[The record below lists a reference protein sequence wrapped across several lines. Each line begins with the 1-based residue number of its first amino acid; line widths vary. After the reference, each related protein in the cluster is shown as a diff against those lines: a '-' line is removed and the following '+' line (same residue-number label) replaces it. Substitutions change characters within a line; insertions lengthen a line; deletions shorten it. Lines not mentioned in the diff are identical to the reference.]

1 MPKITLRD
9 TTLRE
14 VLMGRDSYILLFVLL
29 LIDYLVLSLID
40 SPRWAGLIHVI
51 PITLTVLLGL
61 HTSDARPRTIRYTA
75 VALGLSLVVS
85 IVQVIADNHQFGA
98 AGFFLF
104 AIILAVTSVTI
115 LGQVLRHRHV
125 NIETLF
131 GAIDVYILIGLFFA
145 SIYLGIAD
153 ASAHRH
159 AGEYF
164 AQRFFAQPGL
174 HPNSDYLY
182 FSFIV
187 LTTVGFGDLTPH
199 TELARTV
206 VVLEALV
213 GQIFLVTLVARL
225 VSLFGLV
232 KPELEVDLHQPA
244 SEITPDPFTAVDP
257 EDPSAALD

>member
-1 MPKITLRD
+1 VPKIELRDRTLRD
-9 TTLRE
+9 VIL
-14 VLMGRDSYILLFVLL
+14 GRDSYILLFVLL
-29 LIDYLVLSLID
+29 IVDYLVLSLIE
-40 SPRWAGLIHVI
+40 SPRWAGLLHLI
-51 PITLTVLLGL
+51 PITLSVLLGL
-61 HTSDARPRTIRYTA
+61 HTSEARPRTIRYA
-75 VALGLSLVVS
+75 ALVLGLSLVASV
-85 IVQVIADNHQFGA
+85 VQVFADDHQVGS

-104 AIILAVTSVTI
+104 ALILAVTSISI
-115 LGQVLRHRHV
+115 LGQVLSHRHV
-125 NIETLF
+125 NIETMF

-145 SIYLGIAD
+145 SLYLGIAD
-153 ASAHRH
+153 ATAHRH
-159 AGEYF
+159 AAELF
-164 AQRFFAQPGL
+164 SQRFFAQPGP

-232 KPELEVDLHQPA
+232 KPEPGIELDRPA
-244 SEITPDPFTAVDP
+244 AEITPDPFTAVDP
-257 EDPSAALD
+257 NDPGPA

>member
-1 MPKITLRD
+1 MVPKIELRD
-9 TTLRE
+9 RTLHD
-14 VLMGRDSYILLFVLL
+14 VVMGRDSYILLFVLL
-29 LIDYLVLSLID
+29 IVDYLVLSLIE
-40 SPRWAGLIHVI
+40 SPRWGGLLHLI
-51 PITLTVLLGL
+51 PITLSVLLGL
-61 HTSDARPRTIRYTA
+61 HTSEARPRTIQFA
-75 VALGLSLVVS
+75 ALVLGLSLVASV
-85 IVQVIADNHQFGA
+85 VQVFADDHQVGS

-104 AIILAVTSVTI
+104 AFILAVTSISI
-115 LGQVLRHRHV
+115 LGQVLGHRHV

-145 SIYLGIAD
+145 SLFLGIAD
-153 ASAHRH
+153 ATAHRH
-159 AGEYF
+159 AAELF
-164 AQRFFAQPGL
+164 SQRFFAQPGP

-232 KPELEVDLHQPA
+232 KPELGTEVTQPA
-244 SEITPDPFTAVDP
+244 TEVTPDPFTAVDP
-257 EDPSAALD
+257 DDP

>member
-1 MPKITLRD
+1 MLPVTL
-9 TTLRE
+9 
-14 VLMGRDSYILLFVLL
+14 S
-29 LIDYLVLSLID
+29 
-40 SPRWAGLIHVI
+40 
-51 PITLTVLLGL
+51 VLLGL
-61 HTSDARPRTIRYTA
+61 HTSEARPRTIQFA
-75 VALGLSLVVS
+75 ALVLGLALVASV
-85 IVQVIADNHQFGA
+85 VQVFADDHQFGA

-104 AIILAVTSVTI
+104 AIIMAITSVSI

-125 NIETLF
+125 NIETMF

-145 SIYLGIAD
+145 SLFIGIAD
-153 ASAHRH
+153 ASAHH
-159 AGEYF
+159 GGELF
-164 AQRFFAQPGL
+164 AQRFFAQPGP

-225 VSLFGLV
+225 VSLFGLE
-232 KPELEVDLHQPA
+232 KPELGIELRRPA
-244 SEITPDPFTAVDP
+244 SEVTPDPFTVDP
-257 EDPSAALD
+257 EDP